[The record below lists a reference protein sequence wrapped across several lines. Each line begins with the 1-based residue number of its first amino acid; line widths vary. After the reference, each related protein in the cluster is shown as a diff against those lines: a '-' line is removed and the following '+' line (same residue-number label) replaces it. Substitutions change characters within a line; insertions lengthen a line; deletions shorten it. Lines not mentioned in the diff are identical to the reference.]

1 MLRRMA
7 SLTDKELWVGF
18 ARDAMA
24 SYASVDAED
33 NEGLVDDMIEVA
45 SDYADAMLDEVN
57 ERFGVKTSSRR
68 RGKAKRK
75 TDEDDE
81 DD

>member
-1 MLRRMA
+1 MLQRMA
-7 SLTDKELWVGF
+7 TLTDKELWIGF

-24 SYASVDAED
+24 SYASIDAEE
-33 NEGLVDDMIEVA
+33 NEVLVDDMVEVA

-57 ERFGVKTSSRR
+57 DRFGAKTGGRR
-68 RGKAKRK
+68 RKVKRK
-75 TDEDDE
+75 VADDDE